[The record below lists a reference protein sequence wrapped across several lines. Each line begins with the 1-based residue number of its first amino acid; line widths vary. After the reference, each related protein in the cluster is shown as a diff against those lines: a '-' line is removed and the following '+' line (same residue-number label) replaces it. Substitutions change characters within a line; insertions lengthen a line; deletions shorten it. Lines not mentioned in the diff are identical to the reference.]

1 MSGML
6 ASVGSLA
13 EARIALGA
21 GADIIDLKDPGRG
34 VLGALDPEPLAVIAK
49 ALKGVVPLSATVG
62 DIGPDDPALFE
73 HIRRIAGTG
82 VDIVKVGLFAEALG
96 PGFIKA
102 INSAVAIG
110 IRPVIVLFAEDYRG
124 PAGLGELLSLNL
136 AGLMLDTKNKTGRG
150 LTQLQDLAALGAF
163 VRMSR
168 QRGFL
173 SGLAGSLRYG
183 DIAPLVALAPDYLG
197 FRGALCA
204 AGDRLRPLDGER
216 IKKIRAA
223 ITRFATMDSEHTKLQ
238 KRG

>member
-1 MSGML
+1 
-6 ASVGSLA
+6 
-13 EARIALGA
+13 
-21 GADIIDLKDPGRG
+21 
-34 VLGALDPEPLAVIAK
+34 
-49 ALKGVVPLSATVG
+49 
-62 DIGPDDPALFE
+62 
-73 HIRRIAGTG
+73 
-82 VDIVKVGLFAEALG
+82 
-96 PGFIKA
+96 
-102 INSAVAIG
+102 
-110 IRPVIVLFAEDYRG
+110 
-124 PAGLGELLSLNL
+124 
-136 AGLMLDTKNKTGRG
+136 
-150 LTQLQDLAALGAF
+150 
-163 VRMSR
+163 MSR